1 MLGLQRTRSRVPVL
15 GGTSWRLFSAS
26 AVRQFLGKSAGG
38 TVAALINWAF
48 TLRHVKASTFAN
60 NTYVYHL
67 SARPL
72 YSALGEENNRN
83 RRERQ
88 PLSIK
93 RKLMGLDFVL
103 SHPQHR
109 YLATEQEKVEHF
121 TGALKVE
128 CEALPTR
135 RYSSLDG
142 LQSTSRYFVDK
153 CPIYIARPGR
163 PSGSQV
169 GFCFVDEGATTV
181 SGFETYLDQY
191 RQLFASL
198 PAFEVVYLAASP
210 RLLQPPREHFSGLR
224 RRPAMVWLGQVLEN
238 ASCRELE
245 FPAPPPV

>member
-1 MLGLQRTRSRVPVL
+1 
-15 GGTSWRLFSAS
+15 
-26 AVRQFLGKSAGG
+26 
-38 TVAALINWAF
+38 
-48 TLRHVKASTFAN
+48 
-60 NTYVYHL
+60 
-67 SARPL
+67 
-72 YSALGEENNRN
+72 
-83 RRERQ
+83 
-88 PLSIK
+88 
-93 RKLMGLDFVL
+93 MGLDFVL

-135 RYSSLDG
+135 HYSSLDG

-191 RQLFASL
+191 RQSFRRRC
-198 PAFEVVYLAASP
+198 PAFRGRSISRRARDCCSRRA
-210 RLLQPPREHFSGLR
+210 EHFSGLR
-224 RRPAMVWLGQVLEN
+224 DGRPATGLARPSARE
-238 ASCRELE
+238 RELS
-245 FPAPPPV
+245 